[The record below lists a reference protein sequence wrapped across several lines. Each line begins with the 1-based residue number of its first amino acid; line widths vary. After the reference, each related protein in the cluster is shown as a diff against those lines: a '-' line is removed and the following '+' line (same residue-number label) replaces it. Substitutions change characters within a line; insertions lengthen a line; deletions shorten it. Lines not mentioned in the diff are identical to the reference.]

1 MPCAACQT
9 RGGKVD
15 AHHVTFAG
23 LNALS
28 KKVSDE
34 FALPLCRGCHNRL
47 HAHPFGERDY
57 WLGVGI
63 DPLEMA
69 KTLWEKTN
77 QIDGDNEVQE
87 R

>member
-9 RGGKVD
+9 RGGGVD
-15 AHHVTFAG
+15 AHHITYAG

-34 FALPLCRGCHNRL
+34 FTVPLCRGCHNRL
-47 HAHPFGERDY
+47 HTHPFGERDY

-63 DPLEMA
+63 DPLELA
-69 KTLWEKTN
+69 QTLWEKTN
-77 QIDGDNEVQE
+77 QIDGDSEVQE
-87 R
+87 